1 DAMRLGEELQH
12 AQTTT
17 ITLWCETTLHAL
29 RGEREASARSAERL
43 TAITGAYGFAPWNDI
58 AVVASQA
65 PLSGRLDATELSD
78 IHRRLMEIRSA
89 AGRRVVCL
97 CLLAEL
103 CLEAGCP
110 EVGRVA
116 LASMREEDRS
126 AILAP
131 EILRLEGELHVQ
143 ASPRA
148 VDSAERC
155 FRDAIELAR

>member
-1 DAMRLGEELQH
+1 
-12 AQTTT
+12 
-17 ITLWCETTLHAL
+17 
-29 RGEREASARSAERL
+29 
-43 TAITGAYGFAPWNDI
+43 
-58 AVVASQA
+58 
-65 PLSGRLDATELSD
+65 
-78 IHRRLMEIRSA
+78 MEIRSGA
-89 AGRRVVCL
+89 WRRVVCL

-155 FRDAIELAR
+155 FRDAIELARQRAEKSLELRATTSLARLLAARGKRDEASRTLAAVY